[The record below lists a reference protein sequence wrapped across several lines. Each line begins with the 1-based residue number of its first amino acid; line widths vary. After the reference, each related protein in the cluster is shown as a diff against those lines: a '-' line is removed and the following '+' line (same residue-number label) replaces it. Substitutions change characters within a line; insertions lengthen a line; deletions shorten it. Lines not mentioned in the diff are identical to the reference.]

1 LINLFGFTFLT
12 AGMLAGIAGA
22 AKPGPLDEAPA
33 AGGSA
38 AGQSRQDAI
47 ERFRKLGPT
56 ERWQLLTQ
64 GRKDA
69 LATWKVARG
78 IVRVDIVARGTLEA
92 TRVSE
97 VICTLK
103 DPRKQ
108 KGIVSTIKWVV
119 EEGTVVKK
127 GDKLVELDD
136 GIPRNELM
144 ADATELAKCVLRAPQ
159 GAVVVYYV
167 PEQTR
172 RGAQA
177 SIVAQGEP
185 VREGQKL
192 LLIADLS
199 QMQVR
204 LRMPEADLA
213 RLRNDLPK
221 AKGSWPRA
229 QIRVDAF
236 PGRVLSGH
244 VQAVDQGASSSA
256 RNSPEEKVHKTIVA
270 IDATPGDLKP
280 GMSAEVRIP
289 IKQTAEAVLYLP
301 LSSLVTVGNEQLCF
315 VVTNKEI
322 QERKVFTGMK
332 SDLVAEVSSGLK
344 EGELVLLSPL
354 SLLRGPAP
362 LRGGKK

>member
-12 AGMLAGIAGA
+12 AGILPGVAGA
-22 AKPGPLDEAPA
+22 AKPGPLDEVPL

-38 AGQSRQDAI
+38 AGQPRQEAL
-47 ERFRKLGPT
+47 ERFRKLGDT
-56 ERWQLLTQ
+56 ERWQLLMQ
-64 GRKDA
+64 GRKGA

-78 IVRVDIVARGTLEA
+78 VVRVDIVARGTLEA

-144 ADATELAKCVLRAPQ
+144 ADATELAKCVLRAQQ
-159 GAVVVYYV
+159 GGVVVYYV

-172 RGAQA
+172 RSAQA

-204 LRMPEADLA
+204 LRVFEADRA
-213 RLRNDLPK
+213 HLRNDPTK
-221 AKGSWPRA
+221 AKSSRPRA
-229 QIRVDAF
+229 EIRVDAF
-236 PGRVLSGH
+236 PGRVLPGH
-244 VQAVDQGASSSA
+244 VQAVDQVASSSD
-256 RNSPEEKVHKTIVA
+256 RISPKVKAHKTVVA
-270 IDATPGDLKP
+270 IDTKPGDLKP
-280 GMSAEVRIP
+280 GMSGEVRIP
-289 IKQTAEAVLYLP
+289 IKQTAEAVLYVP
-301 LSSLVTVGNEQLCF
+301 LSSIVTMGKEQFCF

-322 QERKVFTGMK
+322 QERKVVTGMK
-332 SDLVAEVSSGLK
+332 SDLVAEVRSGLK

-354 SLLRGPAP
+354 SLLRGPALLP
-362 LRGGKK
+362 AGKK